1 MKCADAETGGRIDRQ
16 FISGITKLI
25 ILGKIR
31 KTGTHPYEIYKEIKD
46 HPFAP
51 IRGISKSD
59 VYNTIKALETMGLIS
74 GKPGLVGSKMQKKYH
89 LTKQGAEVSGR
100 AKKILSAHLND
111 IKRLIAYEFK

>member
-1 MKCADAETGGRIDRQ
+1 MDNWIDSQ

-25 ILGKIR
+25 ILGKIG
-31 KTGTHPYEIYKEIKD
+31 KAGTHPYEIYKEIKD

-74 GKPGLVGSKMQKKYH
+74 GKPGLVGSKVQKKYH
-89 LTKQGAEVSGR
+89 LTKEGASVSRR
-100 AKKILSAHLND
+100 AKKILSAHIND
-111 IKRLIAYEFK
+111 IKKLMAYEFR